1 MTATNGG
8 DLGTLN
14 LNHQLQR
21 ACFKHSDSDPVLIRK
36 RDNSAFY
43 IGDPVIQLINDYDNN
58 VFNGETGVVVAIN
71 NLPNGSKSMDVC
83 FESEDPNE
91 EDRIVTY
98 SGFKVYDINLAY
110 AITIH
115 KSQGS
120 EARAVIMVVDS
131 IHTRSLNRS
140 LIYTGYTRT
149 KELNIIIGQEDTFNQ
164 AIANTSNLERVSLVK
179 ERLNQ

>member
-1 MTATNGG
+1 M
-8 DLGTLN
+8 
-14 LNHQLQR
+14 
-21 ACFKHSDSDPVLIRK
+21 
-36 RDNSAFY
+36 
-43 IGDPVIQLINDYDNN
+43 
-58 VFNGETGVVVAIN
+58 
-71 NLPNGSKSMDVC
+71 
-83 FESEDPNE
+83 
-91 EDRIVTY
+91 
-98 SGFKVYDINLAY
+98 AY